1 MLTPL
6 CDDFRIE
13 YPIIQA
19 PIGSATC
26 PSLAAA
32 VSDAGGLGHLAVTWR
47 PPERTHEMVSETR
60 ERTDN
65 PFAVNLVVDS
75 DAQTH
80 DPDAI
85 LDAALEAGAPIL
97 SFSFGDP
104 DGWIERAHDAGAQVI
119 VTVASAETA
128 SRAVELGADALCVQ
142 GWEAGGHLQSDVATT
157 ALVPQVSDAVD
168 VPVVAAGGLGG
179 GRGLVAALALGAD
192 GGWFGTRFLA
202 TEEANIADGYRNRV
216 TAADE
221 TDTIR
226 TELFDVGWPEQPHR
240 VLRNSTVADWEGAG
254 RPDSGNRPGEGET
267 IAFSPSGTDIPR
279 YSEDLPVDGTT
290 GDLEAMAQYAGQSV
304 GAVDDVQPAAQV
316 VENIVATATATID
329 ALRDLR

>member
-6 CDDFRIE
+6 CEDLRIE
-13 YPIIQA
+13 YPIVQA

-26 PSLAAA
+26 PRLAAA
-32 VSDAGGLGHLAVTWR
+32 VSESGGLGHLAVTWR
-47 PPERTHEMVSETR
+47 SPERTHEIVTETR

-65 PFAVNLVVDS
+65 PFAVNLVVEP
-75 DAQTH
+75 DAQIH

-85 LDAALEAGAPIL
+85 LNAALEAGAPVL

-104 DGWIERAHDAGAQVI
+104 DGWIERAHDAGAQAI
-119 VTVASAETA
+119 VTVASTDMA
-128 SRAVELGADALCVQ
+128 RHAVELGADALCVQ

-157 ALVPQVSDAVD
+157 SLVPQVSDAVD
-168 VPVVAAGGLGG
+168 VPVVAAGGLGD

-202 TEEANIADGYRNRV
+202 TEEANIADGYRDRV

-226 TELFDVGWPEQPHR
+226 TELFDIGWPDQPHR
-240 VLRNSTVADWEGAG
+240 VLRNSTVADWEDAG
-254 RPDSGNRPGEGET
+254 RPDPGDRPREGET
-267 IAFSPSGTDIPR
+267 VASTPSGTDIPR

-290 GDLEAMAQYAGQSV
+290 GDVEAMAQYAGQSV
-304 GAVDDVQPAAQV
+304 GAVDDVRPAAEV
-316 VENIVATATATID
+316 VEDIASTADATID
-329 ALRDLR
+329 ELQDLR